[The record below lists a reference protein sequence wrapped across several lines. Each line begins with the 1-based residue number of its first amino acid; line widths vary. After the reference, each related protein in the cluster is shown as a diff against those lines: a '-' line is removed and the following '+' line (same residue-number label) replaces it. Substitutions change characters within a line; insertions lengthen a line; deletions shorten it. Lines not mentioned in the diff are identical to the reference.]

1 MRKLDSEELFL
12 YDREIVKLI
21 NEKYNISFMEAFKK
35 FINSKTY
42 KMLENK
48 ELAMNYFSTLAIFDM
63 WEAEIVTGSP
73 LNSVYLRN
81 NYE

>member
-1 MRKLDSEELFL
+1 MNKLDSEELFL

-21 NEKYNISFMEAFKK
+21 KEKYNISAMTAFRK
-35 FINSKTY
+35 FINSETY

-48 ELAMNYFSTLAIFDM
+48 DLAMNYFATLAIFDM
-63 WEAEIVTGSP
+63 WEAEKVTGSP

>member
-1 MRKLDSEELFL
+1 MNKLDSEELFL

-21 NEKYNISFMEAFKK
+21 KEKYNISAMTAFRK
-35 FINSKTY
+35 FVNSETY

-48 ELAMNYFSTLAIFDM
+48 DLAIFDM
-63 WEAEIVTGSP
+63 WEAEEVTGSP
-73 LNSVYLRN
+73 LNSVYLRP

>member
-1 MRKLDSEELFL
+1 MNKLDSEELFL

-21 NEKYNISFMEAFKK
+21 NEKYNIPFMEAFKN
-35 FINSKTY
+35 FINSETY

-48 ELAMNYFSTLAIFDM
+48 NLAMNYFSTLAIFDM
-63 WEAEIVTGSP
+63 WEAEKVTGSP

>member
-1 MRKLDSEELFL
+1 
-12 YDREIVKLI
+12 
-21 NEKYNISFMEAFKK
+21 MEAFKK

>member
-1 MRKLDSEELFL
+1 MKKLDSEELFL

-48 ELAMNYFSTLAIFDM
+48 DLAMNYFSTLAIFDM

-73 LNSVYLRN
+73 FNSVYLRN

>member
-35 FINSKTY
+35 FIDSKTY

>member
-35 FINSKTY
+35 FIDSKTY

-81 NYE
+81 N

>member
-73 LNSVYLRN
+73 LNSVYLSN

>member
-63 WEAEIVTGSP
+63 WESEIVTGSP

>member
-73 LNSVYLRN
+73 LNSVYLRT

>member
-1 MRKLDSEELFL
+1 MNKLDSEELFL

-21 NEKYNISFMEAFKK
+21 KEKYNISAMIAFRK
-35 FINSKTY
+35 FINSETY

-48 ELAMNYFSTLAIFDM
+48 DLAMNYFATLAIFDM
-63 WEAEIVTGSP
+63 WEAEEVTGSP
-73 LNSVYLRN
+73 LNSVYLRT

>member
-48 ELAMNYFSTLAIFDM
+48 DLAMNYFSTLAIFDM